1 MKKSKKPKLPSEEMK
16 PKTKGRRGHKIC
28 PQCDASVGVRSL
40 SCSQCQAPFPTNE
53 IFIKDLILPFTVE
66 KLTQTFNDAQALVQK
81 HGGTQKTIELLEKIQ
96 GINVPRALKDL
107 QQLTELGTPRSLQL
121 LREIHAI
128 NIREVLIVLRIIRN
142 WKEPGQRKSR
152 AKIQSSPV
160 E

>member
-28 PQCDASVGVRSL
+28 PLCDTSVGVRSL
-40 SCSQCQAPFPTNE
+40 LCSQCQFPFPTNE
-53 IFIKDLILPFTVE
+53 ILKDSILPFTVE
-66 KLTQTFNDAQALVQK
+66 RLAQTFNDAQALVQK

-96 GINVPRALKDL
+96 GMNVPRALRDL
-107 QQLTELGTPRSLQL
+107 QQLTELGTPKSLQL

-142 WKEPGQRKSR
+142 WKEPVKRKSR